1 MPVDGEA
8 FAGRLLAD
16 ERIVWQGRPAAGIVL
31 TSRDWFLI
39 PFSVVWCGFAIAWTG
54 IASFTAVGFAAF
66 GLIFVVLGL
75 FFFVGRF
82 FLDAWLRQGTRYA
95 LTESRV
101 LILKAHPNADFTSL
115 ALDRLPEARL
125 TEGRDGKGTIR
136 FGHPAG
142 MFGFG
147 GAGFSVWV
155 SSLDPTP
162 QFMNIADA
170 RKVFDLVQSAT
181 MRSPPRA

>member
-1 MPVDGEA
+1 MSVDEDA
-8 FAGRLLAD
+8 FAGRLLAN
-16 ERIVWQGRPAAGIVL
+16 ERIVWSGRPAGGIIFMP
-31 TSRDWFLI
+31 RDWFLI
-39 PFSVVWCGFAIAWTG
+39 PFSVVWCAFAIIWTV
-54 IASFTAVGFAAF
+54 IASFTAGGFAAF
-66 GLIFVVLGL
+66 GLIFVVFGL
-75 FFFVGRF
+75 FFSVGRF
-82 FLDAWLRQGTRYA
+82 LLDAWLRQGTRYA

-101 LILKAHPNADFTSL
+101 LILKAKPNADFTSL

-136 FGHPAG
+136 FGHPTG

-147 GAGFSVWV
+147 GAGFSIWM

-162 QFMNIADA
+162 QFMNITDA
-170 RKVFDLVQSAT
+170 RKVFDLVQRAT